1 MKFFVENVPVY
12 FPYPFVYEEQYA
24 YMRHLKRAIDRKG
37 KNHESICC
45 NLLHPHLG
53 SHCMLEMPTGTLHIP
68 DYITAF
74 RFYDC
79 FRALM
84 TDISGTGK
92 TVTLLSFVT
101 SYQQY
106 CAEKGDPVPKLVYC
120 TRTVQEME
128 KVLKELKEVTKYRLS
143 ECGKTTCDIL
153 AIGLSSRRNLC
164 VHETISRG
172 DRNAVDAGKRLFLPS
187 QSFGTITLCIYAWR
201 HAVLSLSWCHRIMGP

>member
-37 KNHESICC
+37 NDHDCAPCS
-45 NLLHPHLG
+45 
-53 SHCMLEMPTGTLHIP
+53 SHARAQAA
-68 DYITAF
+68 TACSKC
-74 RFYDC
+74 RQVPS
-79 FRALM
+79 RL
-84 TDISGTGK
+84 ISYCAFEIVCDAAAAGTGK

-106 CAEKGDPVPKLVYC
+106 CAEKGEPVPKLIYC

-128 KVLKELKEVTKYRLS
+128 KVLMELKEVTKYRLS
-143 ECGKTTCDIL
+143 ESGKTACDIL

-172 DRNAVDAGKRLFLPS
+172 DRNAVDAGDDDDHDQDVDKK
-187 QSFGTITLCIYAWR
+187 
-201 HAVLSLSWCHRIMGP
+201 